1 MMYSYMLPKARHT
14 LASLKRSNA
23 VYLVLA
29 WTALIAASF
38 LWNTHVLHDNILER
52 ARIEARTLFDLNLM
66 YRTWSASH
74 GGVYVPVTDALKPNP
89 YLQVPDRDL
98 TTTGGRTLTLVNPA
112 WMTRQVF
119 DLYTQASSLNV
130 HSHLTS
136 LKYVNP
142 ANKPDPWE
150 EKGLRAFETGQTEV
164 TEVMAI
170 NGQPYMRLMSSF
182 KTEQSCL
189 KCHGHQGYK
198 VGDVRGGISIAV
210 PLTPY
215 TNLEKKERRHILFLH
230 ALSWIIGSSG
240 IVLYMKSAQK
250 QQSALAER
258 EKQYRLLFHSNPHP
272 MWVYDLDTLRFLMVN
287 DAAVRH
293 YGYSQDEF
301 LSMTIADIRPPE
313 DISALVENVSHVV
326 DGIDY
331 AGIWRHRKK
340 DGSLI
345 HVEII
350 SHVLDFAGKR
360 SELVLAHDVTGR
372 MRLEEQLRQAQK
384 MEAVGRLAGGVAHDF
399 NNILTAIIGYGNVL
413 QMKMKK
419 DEPLRSHVDQVLAS
433 AEKAAVLTQSLLAF
447 SRKQV
452 INPRPVSV
460 NEIISRTGRI
470 LQRLLREDIELRIKL
485 ADEDMTVMADS
496 VQLEQVLMNLA
507 VNAMDAMPDGGTLSI
522 ESRKAEFNDD
532 AAQMRAFKRAGVY
545 ALITVADTGVG
556 MTEKVRE
563 KIFDPFFTTKETG
576 KGTGLGLSMAY
587 GTVTQH
593 DGRITVESE
602 PGRGSAFSLYLPVI
616 ADVLPAQEAASP
628 APLPAG
634 TETILV
640 AEDDV
645 TIRQLT
651 VTVLREFGYT
661 VIEAVDGEDAVRK
674 FSENR
679 EKINML
685 VLDVIMPRKDGKSVY
700 DEVRKMMPGMK
711 ALFISGYT
719 ADMIQKK
726 GILEEG
732 LHFVPKPV
740 SLKVLLKKVREVLDG

>member
-1 MMYSYMLPKARHT
+1 
-14 LASLKRSNA
+14 
-23 VYLVLA
+23 
-29 WTALIAASF
+29 
-38 LWNTHVLHDNILER
+38 
-52 ARIEARTLFDLNLM
+52 
-66 YRTWSASH
+66 
-74 GGVYVPVTDALKPNP
+74 
-89 YLQVPDRDL
+89 
-98 TTTGGRTLTLVNPA
+98 
-112 WMTRQVF
+112 
-119 DLYTQASSLNV
+119 
-130 HSHLTS
+130 
-136 LKYVNP
+136 
-142 ANKPDPWE
+142 
-150 EKGLRAFETGQTEV
+150 
-164 TEVMAI
+164 
-170 NGQPYMRLMSSF
+170 
-182 KTEQSCL
+182 
-189 KCHGHQGYK
+189 
-198 VGDVRGGISIAV
+198 
-210 PLTPY
+210 
-215 TNLEKKERRHILFLH
+215 
-230 ALSWIIGSSG
+230 
-240 IVLYMKSAQK
+240 
-250 QQSALAER
+250 
-258 EKQYRLLFHSNPHP
+258 
-272 MWVYDLDTLRFLMVN
+272 
-287 DAAVRH
+287 
-293 YGYSQDEF
+293 
-301 LSMTIADIRPPE
+301 
-313 DISALVENVSHVV
+313 
-326 DGIDY
+326 
-331 AGIWRHRKK
+331 
-340 DGSLI
+340 
-345 HVEII
+345 
-350 SHVLDFAGKR
+350 
-360 SELVLAHDVTGR
+360 
-372 MRLEEQLRQAQK
+372 
-384 MEAVGRLAGGVAHDF
+384 
-399 NNILTAIIGYGNVL
+399 
-413 QMKMKK
+413 
-419 DEPLRSHVDQVLAS
+419 
-433 AEKAAVLTQSLLAF
+433 
-447 SRKQV
+447 
-452 INPRPVSV
+452 
-460 NEIISRTGRI
+460 
-470 LQRLLREDIELRIKL
+470 
-485 ADEDMTVMADS
+485 MTVMADS